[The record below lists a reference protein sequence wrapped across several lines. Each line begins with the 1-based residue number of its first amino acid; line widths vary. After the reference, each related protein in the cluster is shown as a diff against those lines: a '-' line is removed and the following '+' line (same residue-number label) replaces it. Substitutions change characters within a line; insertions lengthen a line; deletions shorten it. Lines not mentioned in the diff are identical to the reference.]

1 MNKETTLNE
10 SGSGPE
16 ITTKM
21 LLHDVTES
29 GQVQVVKKTV
39 WQSNRKAFIGFSLS
53 MVASVFQTASNI
65 LLRKTYFFNEF
76 DNSTIR
82 FVVQLLVGISI
93 AIVTKNSLVGKR
105 TDLKLL
111 LGRGAIS
118 GIGLSAFYASI
129 KLIDPSDAISLFS
142 CNVIFVAILSRIF
155 MKEKFTVLHLLA
167 LVFVVFGVFLI
178 TQPSFLI
185 AKPFKLVR
193 MRISILNF

>member
-10 SGSGPE
+10 SGSRPE

>member
-53 MVASVFQTASNI
+53 MVASVFQTSSNI

-118 GIGLSAFYASI
+118 GLGLSAFYASI

>member
-53 MVASVFQTASNI
+53 MVASVFQTSSNI